1 MYLQQEAQK
10 KRGGLSV
17 CLKDAQ
23 AAEEFRNLHE
33 RCIKNMISTARAK
46 QPKQPKQHKTPPFV
60 VKSNIK
66 KVTKRPILPK
76 KNRG

>member
-46 QPKQPKQHKTPPFV
+46 QPKQHKTPPFV